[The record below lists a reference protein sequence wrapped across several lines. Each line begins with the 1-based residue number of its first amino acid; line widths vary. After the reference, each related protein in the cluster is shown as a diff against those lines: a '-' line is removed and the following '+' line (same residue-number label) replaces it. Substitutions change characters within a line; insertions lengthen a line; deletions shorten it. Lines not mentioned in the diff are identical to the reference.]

1 MTELR
6 KRMIGELRL
15 RNRSENTIKAYV
27 DYVYRLARHYR
38 ASPDALSLEQI
49 RAFLIHLTVDRG
61 QAPATLNVAFNALVF
76 FYRDVLGWNLEGK
89 LKGLQR
95 PRIRESLPKA
105 YGQDETY
112 RILHDG
118 CLGPDRRQL
127 FLMTLYSTGMRL
139 SEACAL
145 RWGHVELDRDMIR
158 IDCGKGGKDRYVPLA
173 PLLRERF
180 LAGTIGRKP
189 GDAVFASSRG
199 DGAKPIGPA
208 TGRRYYNLAV
218 ERCGVDRK
226 GGPHCLR
233 HSYAVHQLERGVDIN
248 TLRVLLGH
256 KSLQTTMIYLRV
268 AKRRVEQVG
277 TPLDELFVRA
287 AEERRQP

>member
-6 KRMIGELRL
+6 KQMIGELRL
-15 RNRSENTIKAYV
+15 RNRSDSTIDSYV
-27 DYVYRLARHYR
+27 GYVYELAKYYR
-38 ASPDALSLEQI
+38 TSPDLLSVEQI
-49 RAFLIHLTVDRG
+49 RGFLVHMVVERG
-61 QAPATLNVAFNALVF
+61 QAPATVNVVFNALVF
-76 FYRDVLGWNLEGK
+76 LYREVLGWNLEGK

-95 PRIRESLPKA
+95 PRIRDSLPKA
-105 YGQDETY
+105 YGQEDTY

-118 CLGPDRRQL
+118 CLGPDKRQM

-139 SEACAL
+139 SEACEL
-145 RWGHVELDRDMIR
+145 RWGHVELDRDMVR
-158 IDCGKGGKDRYVPLA
+158 IDRGKGGKDRYVPLS

-180 LAGTIGRKP
+180 LAGTIGRAP

-199 DGAKPIGPA
+199 NGSKPIGPA

-218 ERCGVDRK
+218 ERCGVSRK

-277 TPLDELFVRA
+277 TPLEELCIRS
-287 AEERRQP
+287 AEERRQS